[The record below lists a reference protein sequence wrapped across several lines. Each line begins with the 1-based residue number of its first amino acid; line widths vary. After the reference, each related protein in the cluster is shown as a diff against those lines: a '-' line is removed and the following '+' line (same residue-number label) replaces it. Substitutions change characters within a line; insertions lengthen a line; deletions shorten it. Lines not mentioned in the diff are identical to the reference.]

1 VETIKTLE
9 QPDGP
14 LPRLQLILLQLE
26 TRFRSDNSFR
36 SSLKWPFQE
45 KDVRKIIDGVEREKS
60 LLGLALQKDS
70 RQLIRAVKSCAER
83 NSKELVE
90 VLQTMSINSCNTE
103 TNFNNLTYQIADVQA
118 KATGL
123 QDGIDHLRKNDVLRD
138 VSALRK
144 AILQWLTSYDHA
156 AKHHGI
162 IKNRQ
167 QGTGTWLLESDAYH
181 NWLSNTDSQ
190 GQRVLCTGLP
200 GVGKTMLTSIII
212 DDLQRR
218 FTTDPSCGLAFFYC
232 DYKFR
237 GDQTVEHMSSSLLK
251 QMISHC
257 DPIPAIVRQLYD
269 RCQGGTVNRQLKLE
283 DLTRCLQ
290 SVTASFS
297 RVCIVIGA
305 LDECQAV
312 DGRRT
317 RFLAELFGLQSVS
330 KVSLLA
336 TSRHIPDITDKF
348 GVNRSLEIRATS
360 DDVRRYVE
368 GNIDNLPT
376 FVRRN
381 PDLEEQVKTSIVE
394 SVDGM

>member
-1 VETIKTLE
+1 
-9 QPDGP
+9 
-14 LPRLQLILLQLE
+14 
-26 TRFRSDNSFR
+26 
-36 SSLKWPFQE
+36 
-45 KDVRKIIDGVEREKS
+45 
-60 LLGLALQKDS
+60 
-70 RQLIRAVKSCAER
+70 
-83 NSKELVE
+83 
-90 VLQTMSINSCNTE
+90 
-103 TNFNNLTYQIADVQA
+103 
-118 KATGL
+118 
-123 QDGIDHLRKNDVLRD
+123 
-138 VSALRK
+138 
-144 AILQWLTSYDHA
+144 
-156 AKHHGI
+156 
-162 IKNRQ
+162 
-167 QGTGTWLLESDAYH
+167 
-181 NWLSNTDSQ
+181 
-190 GQRVLCTGLP
+190 
-200 GVGKTMLTSIII
+200 
-212 DDLQRR
+212 
-218 FTTDPSCGLAFFYC
+218 
-232 DYKFR
+232 
-237 GDQTVEHMSSSLLK
+237 
-251 QMISHC
+251 
-257 DPIPAIVRQLYD
+257 
-269 RCQGGTVNRQLKLE
+269 VNRQLKLE